1 MLEVRDL
8 HVHYGSIRAV
18 KGISLEVKEGEVVAL
33 IGANGAGKTTLL
45 NAISGFLR
53 PRQGMIRFQGKDIQG
68 LPPNIVVSR
77 GIVQV
82 PEGRSILTQMTVMEN
97 LEMGAYLRND
107 APEVRRDL
115 DKILQRFP
123 RLRERKNQLG
133 GTLSGG
139 EQQMLAIGRALM
151 AKPKILLLDEPS
163 MGLSPLMVKEVFQII
178 RDIKTAGTTLLLVE
192 QNARMALR
200 EADRGYVLENGSIV
214 LQESAEEA
222 SLRIVWSRKPTWGR
236 ERITRCSLLV
246 PRCQLLTPIEIPFL
260 KTSNQQRATAISF
273 RLTSIS
279 LPGREP
285 SSSCDFR

>member
-45 NAISGFLR
+45 NTISGFLR
-53 PRQGMIRFQGKDIQG
+53 PRQGIIRFQGKEIQG
-68 LPPNIVVSR
+68 LPPHAVVSR

-97 LEMGAYLRND
+97 LEMGAYLRQEAAEAKN
-107 APEVRRDL
+107 DL
-115 DKILQRFP
+115 DKILLRFP

-151 AKPKILLLDEPS
+151 ARPQILLLDEPS

-178 RDIKTAGTTLLLVE
+178 REIKTSGTTLLLVE

-200 EADRGYVLENGSIV
+200 EANRGYVLENGSVV
-214 LQESAEEA
+214 LHESAEE
-222 SLRIVWSRKPTWGR
+222 LLQSR
-236 ERITRCSLLV
+236 LV
-246 PRCQLLTPIEIPFL
+246 QEAYLG
-260 KTSNQQRATAISF
+260 A
-273 RLTSIS
+273 
-279 LPGREP
+279 
-285 SSSCDFR
+285 

>member
-1 MLEVRDL
+1 MLEVCAL

-18 KGISLEVKEGEVVAL
+18 KGISLEVREAEVVAL

-45 NAISGFLR
+45 NTISGFLR
-53 PRQGMIRFQGKDIQG
+53 PRQGSIRFQGEEIQG
-68 LPPNIVVSR
+68 LSPNAVVSR

-97 LEMGAYLRND
+97 LEMGAYLRKEGE
-107 APEVRRDL
+107 EVRRDL
-115 DKILQRFP
+115 GEILQRFP
-123 RLRERKNQLG
+123 RLKERKNQLG

-151 AKPKILLLDEPS
+151 AKPRILLLDEPS

-200 EADRGYVLENGSIV
+200 EADRGYVLENGTVV
-214 LQESAEEA
+214 LQESAQ
-222 SLRIVWSRKPTWGR
+222 
-236 ERITRCSLLV
+236 
-246 PRCQLLTPIEIPFL
+246 QLLN
-260 KTSNQQRATAISF
+260 S
-273 RLTSIS
+273 RLVQEAY
-279 LPGREP
+279 LGA
-285 SSSCDFR
+285 

>member
-45 NAISGFLR
+45 NTISGFLR
-53 PRQGMIRFQGKDIQG
+53 PRQGSIRFQGEEIQG
-68 LPPNIVVSR
+68 LSPNTVVSR
-77 GIVQV
+77 GIIQV

-97 LEMGAYLRND
+97 LEMGAYLRKEG
-107 APEVRRDL
+107 PEVRKDL
-115 DKILQRFP
+115 TKILQRFP
-123 RLRERKNQLG
+123 RLKERKNQLG

-151 AKPKILLLDEPS
+151 ARPRILLLDEPS

-200 EADRGYVLENGSIV
+200 EADRGYVLENGAVV
-214 LQESAEEA
+214 LQESAQELLNSRLVQEA
-222 SLRIVWSRKPTWGR
+222 YLG
-236 ERITRCSLLV
+236 
-246 PRCQLLTPIEIPFL
+246 
-260 KTSNQQRATAISF
+260 A
-273 RLTSIS
+273 
-279 LPGREP
+279 
-285 SSSCDFR
+285 